1 MEPLIESGKQWV
13 AQWRLASTAARW
25 ALALAAVLASVA
37 GLAYLSW
44 PDGDTLVPLMGGDVQ
59 STAPL
64 TAAQLTAMEA
74 AFGKAQLN
82 EARVVG
88 RSISV
93 PRSKRHLYLKALV
106 DQKALPAHAYA
117 FTERFLAND
126 HPFSSSRQ
134 REEAAKLAKA
144 QEVSLILQKIS
155 GIEEASVLY
164 EDTDLGGFPRR
175 KTRKAVAAVR
185 AAGGKP
191 LPIAIITAIRGTVQA
206 TLGIQDQQSVTIL
219 DLNAGVTHTTSVAVA
234 HERRAG
240 TRPPSDAEANLQ
252 TVPDPSRT
260 SIDRIAATSPTVSP
274 GSRSHSA
281 TRRHATEKYAT
292 EQYASHTAAVGT
304 DAVRTD
310 ADGGDM
316 AEHSAAERSSR
327 SQDSITR
334 NSQRHLA
341 PSDRAPLDRSP
352 LDRSPLDRATNDYPV
367 IAQAA
372 FVTPDSPIDQAID
385 PILARGAGTATQ
397 STLTHGPELEQ
408 RDDGQRELEQPE
420 HERSEGSR
428 APAVFD
434 PHVAAI
440 PIRTR
445 GSTTPTKVDVNL
457 AHPMSSAERDV
468 NAPLAD
474 RDADTSPT
482 SQTSSRRGVS
492 AATLSPAG
500 PQATGTGTDS
510 PASVVIPATV
520 PSESA
525 SLATPAAGIAASKT
539 VSKTASTSASLSA
552 PTSSHTQSRTMAASS
567 TSRAPVAISTNK
579 PPHNNVGNSNGL
591 KVFPP
596 TAPSVANARDRGQGL
611 SSTISTLTTKTLSPP
626 SVVPQ
631 PVELRLPVAPP
642 SRPLLPFLRLWFR
655 DNLFTLAGSLV
666 GAMLLARLVS
676 SLRVIRR
683 TVRDARRTL
692 RADVADASAHGNPL
706 ARAANARPTATD
718 GEPSSRRRLREQIQ
732 ADPSG
737 TAAAL
742 KQWMGNAA

>member
-44 PDGDTLVPLMGGDVQ
+44 PEGDTLVPLMGGDVQ

-164 EDTDLGGFPRR
+164 EDTDLGGFPRQ

-252 TVPDPSRT
+252 TVPNPSRT
-260 SIDRIAATSPTVSP
+260 STDRIAATSPTVSP
-274 GSRSHSA
+274 GSRSHRA
-281 TRRHATEKYAT
+281 TRHHATEKHAP
-292 EQYASHTAAVGT
+292 EQYASHTDAVGT
-304 DAVRTD
+304 DAVGTD
-310 ADGGDM
+310 AVGTDTDGGDT
-316 AEHSAAERSSR
+316 AEHTAAERSSR
-327 SQDSITR
+327 NQDSIPR
-334 NSQRHLA
+334 NSHRHLA
-341 PSDRAPLDRSP
+341 PS
-352 LDRSPLDRATNDYPV
+352 DRSPLDRATNDYPI

-385 PILARGAGTATQ
+385 PILARGAGTATP

-445 GSTTPTKVDVNL
+445 ASTTPTKVDVNL
-457 AHPMSSAERDV
+457 APPMISAEQDA
-468 NAPLAD
+468 NAPLVD

-510 PASVVIPATV
+510 PVSVVIPATV

-525 SLATPAAGIAASKT
+525 SLAMPTAGIATSKT

-552 PTSSHTQSRTMAASS
+552 PTSSHAQSRTMAASS
-567 TSRAPVAISTNK
+567 TSRGSVAISTNK
-579 PPHNNVGNSNGL
+579 PSHDNVGNANGL

-596 TAPSVANARDRGQGL
+596 TAPSIANARDRGQGL

-692 RADVADASAHGNPL
+692 RAVAADASDHEEFQ

-737 TAAAL
+737 AAAAL